1 MNIRKCSNPMNIN
14 GIEEWMTQFFID
26 PFTSLLDE
34 HTFRVDLFETNEEF
48 IIEAE
53 IGEKQKE
60 DISITAEKE
69 IITITVRSESDP
81 NQNEQTSEDLTRN
94 ITFPIMIEEKDIHA
108 IFNNGILEI
117 KIAKNTDCIEKRT
130 NIAIEDGE

>member
-34 HTFRVDLFETNEEF
+34 HTFRVDLFETSEEF

-53 IGEKQKE
+53 LREKKKE
-60 DISITAEKE
+60 NIHITAVKEK
-69 IITITVRSESDP
+69 IMITVRSESDP
-81 NQNEQTSEDLTRN
+81 NHNEQSSEDIIRK
-94 ITFPIMIEEKDIHA
+94 ITLPIVIEDKDIHA

-117 KIAKNTDCIEKRT
+117 KIAKNADRINKRT
-130 NIAIEDGE
+130 SIAIDD